1 MWGFR
6 TSGLFS
12 QALLLTSTPPGQLQV
27 IASVFFQ
34 GNQSPVGAPGRNWN
48 WLSSFSYT
56 VSGSWSGLNQS
67 ELLFTSSCSRTGTR
81 TQATKDESSHDAL
94 TPHTRVHKQ
103 MTTEA
108 GCIASLWP
116 AAFQPSSRW
125 EDHHCTQPT
134 PHSIYFGI
142 QQKEKSEKGWLE
154 PLFYALV

>member
-1 MWGFR
+1 MSKS
-6 TSGLFS
+6 TQCVSGNVGI
-12 QALLLTSTPPGQLQV
+12 QDEW
-27 IASVFFQ
+27 SVFTVLAL
-34 GNQSPVGAPGRNWN
+34 NQHPTWATTSHSVCVLPGEPEPCGSPGRNWN

-108 GCIASLWP
+108 GYIASLWP

-125 EDHHCTQPT
+125 EDCHCTQPT
-134 PHSIYFGI
+134 PH
-142 QQKEKSEKGWLE
+142 
-154 PLFYALV
+154 